1 MSLVF
6 SCISRPCNTDNDNLC
21 EPYGFALNDKSG
33 AFHTYFSAACE
44 VEIRIDSPDLA
55 VAVTVVPSRSAR
67 LGNQSRSPSPL
78 QWHDR
83 AR

>member
-1 MSLVF
+1 MSLMF
-6 SCISRPCNTDNDNLC
+6 SCILRPCNTDNDNLC

-44 VEIRIDSPDLA
+44 VEIRNSPDLA
-55 VAVTVVPSRSAR
+55 VAGCGCDTRSAR